1 MGTFANA
8 AAANDFMTGRKPVPT
23 PQGAE
28 IVATRFTI
36 ALGTGD
42 LDADDIGGFAF
53 LPAGCVPVDVIV
65 DCTDIDSGAGAAA
78 TVLTVGVLNAA
89 DATAL
94 STDAEDGGGAWG
106 ATTAVKTAFRQR
118 ITPTL
123 NNLDKVTATSADRLV
138 GAIVTTPPETAAA
151 GTLGLT
157 LLYRNA

>member
-8 AAANDFMTGRKPVPT
+8 ASANDFMDGRKPLKT

-28 IVATRFTI
+28 VVAERFTI

-42 LDADDIGGFAF
+42 LDASDIGAFAK
-53 LPAGCVPVDVIV
+53 LPAGCVPVDVLV
-65 DCTDIDSGAGAAA
+65 DCTDIDTGSGGAA
-78 TVLTVGVLNAA
+78 TVLTVGIMNAA
-89 DATAL
+89 SDSAL
-94 STDAEDGGGAWG
+94 STDAADGGGAWG
-106 ATTAVKTAFRQR
+106 ATTAVKTAFQQR

-123 NNLDKVTATSADRLV
+123 NNMASVQAAADDRLV
-138 GAIVTTPPETAAA
+138 GVIVTTPPETAAA

>member
-8 AAANDFMTGRKPVPT
+8 AAANDFMTGRKPLKT

-28 IVATRFTI
+28 VVAERFTI

-42 LDADDIGGFAF
+42 LDANDIGAFAK
-53 LPAGCVPVDVIV
+53 LPAGCVPVDVLV
-65 DCTDIDSGAGAAA
+65 DATDVDAGAGAAA
-78 TVLTVGVLNAA
+78 TVFTIGVMTTAA
-89 DATAL
+89 DAAL
-94 STDAEDGGGAWG
+94 STETADGGGVWG
-106 ATTAVKTAFRQR
+106 ATTAVKTAFQQR

-123 NNLDKVTATSADRLV
+123 NNMAKVTAAADDRLV
-138 GAIVTTPPETAAA
+138 GVIVTTPPETAAA